1 LEKHWKIAWKI
12 QGNPN
17 ALLISLSL
25 LFDTARRSCRSYC
38 RPSIGKDLGGKMKHK
53 PLVLISMALTV
64 FSLILIAGVIVV
76 VRQVNAAAEP
86 ATAAQE
92 QVQNSAA
99 PDTAVAT
106 ISPQQAAELAAV
118 YMGRS
123 DLYTVESATLNSQP
137 TFLVTFSTGDQV
149 YVSLDGQVLGI
160 VPAQQINSSQN
171 SASNFGFREHE
182 EHESR
187 EHEGFFGQDD

>member
-1 LEKHWKIAWKI
+1 
-12 QGNPN
+12 
-17 ALLISLSL
+17 
-25 LFDTARRSCRSYC
+25 
-38 RPSIGKDLGGKMKHK
+38 MKHK
-53 PLVLISMALTV
+53 PLALISMALTV

-86 ATAAQE
+86 AAAAQE
-92 QVQNSAA
+92 QVQNNAA
-99 PDTAVAT
+99 PDTAVAAV
-106 ISPQQAAELAAV
+106 SPQQAAELAAV

-123 DLYTVESATLNSQP
+123 DLYTVESATLNNQP

-149 YVSLDGQVLGI
+149 YVSLDGQVLGV

-182 EHESR
+182 EHEAR